1 MKKKLNFIKKKPKK
15 DKLDRRITNDNLS
28 EHREEVISTARK
40 YKYPLR
46 QSKHKLVIISLIIF
60 FLAVVGFFAY
70 SALALYKFK
79 TESAFIYQ
87 VTKIIPFPLARVGS
101 DFVSYESYLFEINWY
116 KHYYETQQ
124 NIDFDSESGK
134 VQLDDYRKRASQ
146 KVINDGYVKKLA
158 EEKNISVT
166 NEEINQE
173 VEIYKSQNR
182 LGANDEQLKTVL
194 SDYYGWSIDDFR
206 STLKQKLLTQKVV
219 AALDTETRQKAEAAL
234 AQIRSG
240 KDFAELA
247 KEVSQ
252 DPSTSKNGGEID
264 FLINRDSIDISP
276 NAIDA
281 LFGLEP
287 GEVSEVINVGYGL
300 EIVKNLEE
308 KDGKIKAAHIIFN
321 FKNIDEYL
329 GEIKDRV
336 ETRTYI
342 SF

>member
-1 MKKKLNFIKKKPKK
+1 MKKLKFKKRLKK
-15 DKLDRRITNDNLS
+15 EKKLDHRITNDNLS
-28 EHREEVISTARK
+28 EHREEVISSARK

-46 QSKHKLVIISLIIF
+46 QSKHRLVIISLTIF
-60 FLAVVGFFAY
+60 FLAVVSFFTY
-70 SALALYKFK
+70 SVLALYKFK
-79 TESAFIYQ
+79 SESAFIYQ
-87 VTKIIPFPLARVGS
+87 ITKIVPFPLARIGS

-124 NIDFDSESGK
+124 DVDFNSESGE
-134 VQLDDYRKRASQ
+134 VQLADYRKRASQ

-158 EEKNISVT
+158 RERDISISA
-166 NEEINQE
+166 EEIDEE

-182 LGANDEQLKTVL
+182 LGANDDQLKTVL

-206 STLKQKLLTQKVV
+206 STLKLKLLTQKVV
-219 AALDTETRQKAEAAL
+219 ADLDAETKQKADDAI
-234 AQIRSG
+234 AQLNSG

-247 KEVSQ
+247 KEVSEH
-252 DPSTSKNGGEID
+252 PVTSNNGGEFAGLID
-264 FLINRDSIDISP
+264 RDNIDISP
-276 NAIDA
+276 GTVNA
-281 LFGLEP
+281 LFNLEP
-287 GEVSEVINVGYGL
+287 GEVSGVINVGYGL

-308 KDGKIKAAHIIFN
+308 QNGKIKAAHIIFN

-342 SF
+342 TF

>member
-1 MKKKLNFIKKKPKK
+1 MKKLNFIRKKPKK

-28 EHREEVISTARK
+28 EHREEVIGSARK

-46 QSKHKLVIISLIIF
+46 QSKHKLVVISLTIF
-60 FLAVVGFFAY
+60 FLAVVGFFTY

-87 VTKIIPFPLARVGS
+87 ITKIIPFPLARVGS

-116 KHYYETQQ
+116 KHYYENQQ
-124 NIDFDSESGK
+124 NVDFDSESGK

-166 NEEINQE
+166 NEEIDEE

-219 AALDTETRQKAEAAL
+219 AALDTETRQKAEDAL
-234 AQIRSG
+234 AQLNSG
-240 KDFAELA
+240 KDFSELA
-247 KEVSQ
+247 KEVSE
-252 DPSTSKNGGEID
+252 DPSTSKNGGEIS
-264 FLINRDSIDISP
+264 FLINRDSIDVSP
-276 NAIDA
+276 SAIDT
-281 LFGLEP
+281 LFNLEP
-287 GEVSEVINVGYGL
+287 GEVSGIVNVGYGL

-308 KDGKIKAAHIIFN
+308 KDGKVKAAHIIFN
-321 FKNIDEYL
+321 FKNINEYL

-342 SF
+342 NF